1 MNCTARGRSARF
13 ANEHVAP
20 VSVLARPGTVE
31 ALIEEKR
38 QGKQIVA
45 NTGAPVAKVVDLM
58 DALNASIKA
67 AVQTKTPTKSG
78 RPKVSA
84 STKKAAA
91 KRASVKAG
99 AAKKDAK
106 PAPARTSSRKAS

>member
-1 MNCTARGRSARF
+1 MEGSWDPKRYRDTHRQK
-13 ANEHVAP
+13 
-20 VSVLARPGTVE
+20 VE
-31 ALIEEKR
+31 ALIEEKS

-67 AVQTKTPTKSG
+67 AVQTETPTKSG

-84 STKKAAA
+84 SAKKAPA
-91 KRASVKAG
+91 KRPSVSAT
-99 AAKKDAK
+99 AAKKDSK
-106 PAPARTSSRKAS
+106 PAPARTARRKAS